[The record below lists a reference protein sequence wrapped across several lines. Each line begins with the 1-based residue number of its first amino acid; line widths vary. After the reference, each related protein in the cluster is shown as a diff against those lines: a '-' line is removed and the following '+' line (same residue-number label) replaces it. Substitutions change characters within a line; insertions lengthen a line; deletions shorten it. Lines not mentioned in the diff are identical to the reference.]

1 MGDTI
6 DEAPTPTRRDKPQS
20 LNISQEEA
28 ASSSEAAAAA
38 SSSTILIPASRSP
51 RTKIRLAEREQ
62 KRDHSADGL
71 GTTASCREE
80 FVGLEAA
87 PRRESLNSCE
97 ASSPG
102 TLSTSLGKTS
112 RLNSTRY
119 SSGVTGSVSGSIL
132 GGLMGG
138 TGTTTRK
145 CVLTLDG
152 YSYVIVASTPES
164 LPSKRDEASSATGS
178 SSNSSVGGAASGGAV
193 SGAASG
199 AASGGAGAGAG
210 AGAGT
215 STPGHEAAG
224 SPTVS
229 ELVGIGPNATINGQ
243 VARHGSLTIIRR
255 TNSRNFT
262 QIDAAQLTSP
272 STTASGSVSFAQAPL
287 SEPLAERLSTS
298 RHLSGANGSARTAIE
313 QQGSSSS
320 NSNSNSSSSQLH
332 SVAAAHSKMQPSSPN
347 ASNYLPENTQI
358 SSANPSTTDIN
369 VGRDSLEYFT
379 NQSLNPT
386 AHPSMSRENDNPQSH
401 HSFETTSNLSFGA
414 IQWETESLPPVD
426 TPDALNKAAGRI
438 RSLLRRMDHETVAYE
453 DMQRNLHYAAR
464 VLEAVFIDESRS
476 PTTGKTKLGQI
487 ASSSV
492 ESEDESAARQ
502 RCNGNCKNL
511 NCSQHSHS
519 HSRDQTHT
527 TVTGGGELQQQQQQQ
542 DNNNS
547 NSSCCLQ
554 KRSVEEEQ
562 EQEAQ
567 PAGTT
572 TDNQA
577 SIESRTKGVSMA
589 PQTHSGP
596 TGPPPT
602 APGSGAE
609 EVTKTV
615 PALETVTESALEE
628 HHSMETMTKPAATDT
643 SAAIPAPPAVPTS
656 SATATATTTSGSSST
671 GEAVAAE
678 SVSSSS
684 SCSNKATVHRQR
696 RLRTPVWARSMSTN
710 KTRLADEDDE
720 LSEVQPDAV
729 PPEVREWLAS
739 TFTRQMATSRRKSD
753 EKPKFRSVAHA
764 IRAGIFVDRIYRR
777 VSSSALMQFPPDVVK
792 LLKNLDDW
800 TFDVFALTEAA
811 SGQVVKYVAYD
822 LLNRYG
828 VIHKFKIAP
837 GVLEAFLHRVE
848 EGYCRYRNPYHNNL
862 HAVDVMQTIHYCLC
876 NTGLM
881 NWLTDLEIFASLLA
895 ALLHDYEHTGT
906 TNNFHVM
913 SGSETALMYND
924 RAVLENHHVSAS
936 FRLLREDEYNIL
948 SHLSRE
954 EYREMRTLVI
964 DMVLG
969 TDMTNHF
976 QQMKTMRNLLT
987 LQEATI
993 DKSKVLSLVLHCCDI
1008 SHPAKQW
1015 GVHQRW
1021 TMLLLEEFFRQ
1032 GDLEKELG
1040 LPFSPLCDRNNTLVA
1055 ESQICFIDFI
1065 VEPSMGVMSDM
1076 LEYILAPIAP
1086 VLKTKPLPLLEQE
1099 PSLLGSRPSDR
1110 RNDEKSS
1117 DCSAPPMARKSL
1129 TGGTVSKFVI
1139 PKPWLLCLAE
1149 NKKIW
1154 KEQAIKDAESRALA
1168 TAAEEAAANAAEDG
1182 DKPAAETEAGGEETA
1197 TEAVAETAATAADG
1211 AADT

>member
-28 ASSSEAAAAA
+28 SATAAATSSS
-38 SSSTILIPASRSP
+38 IPIPASRSP
-51 RTKIRLAEREQ
+51 RSKMRLAERDQ
-62 KRDHSADGL
+62 KREHSADGL
-71 GTTASCREE
+71 GSAVSCREE

-97 ASSPG
+97 AGSPG
-102 TLSTSLGKTS
+102 SALSTSFGKS
-112 RLNSTRY
+112 AVGRLNSSRY
-119 SSGVTGSVSGSIL
+119 SSGVTGSVSGSLL
-132 GGLMGG
+132 GSLVGG
-138 TGTTTRK
+138 GTTTRK

-164 LPSKRDEASSATGS
+164 LPSKRDEANSATGS
-178 SSNSSVGGAASGGAV
+178 SNSSGVGGGGAASGGAV
-193 SGAASG
+193 CGAASG
-199 AASGGAGAGAG
+199 AASGGAGAG
-210 AGAGT
+210 T
-215 STPGHEAAG
+215 TTPGHEAAG

-229 ELVGIGPNATINGQ
+229 ELGGIGPNATINGQ

-255 TNSRNFT
+255 TNSRNFS

-272 STTASGSVSFAQAPL
+272 STSTTASGSISFAQAPL
-287 SEPLAERLSTS
+287 SEPLAERLSS
-298 RHLSGANGSARTAIE
+298 RHQAQSGANGSAR
-313 QQGSSSS
+313 SSSS
-320 NSNSNSSSSQLH
+320 NEQGGSSQLP
-332 SVAAAHSKMQPSSPN
+332 VAAAAATSKMQPSSPN
-347 ASNYLPENTQI
+347 ASNYVPENVQV

-369 VGRDSLEYFT
+369 AGRDSLEYFT

-386 AHPSMSRENDNPQSH
+386 AHTSMSRENDNPQSH
-401 HSFETTSNLSFGA
+401 HSYENASNLSFGA

-492 ESEDESAARQ
+492 E
-502 RCNGNCKNL
+502 N
-511 NCSQHSHS
+511 
-519 HSRDQTHT
+519 
-527 TVTGGGELQQQQQQQ
+527 
-542 DNNNS
+542 
-547 NSSCCLQ
+547 
-554 KRSVEEEQ
+554 EE
-562 EQEAQ
+562 
-567 PAGTT
+567 
-572 TDNQA
+572 
-577 SIESRTKGVSMA
+577 
-589 PQTHSGP
+589 
-596 TGPPPT
+596 
-602 APGSGAE
+602 
-609 EVTKTV
+609 
-615 PALETVTESALEE
+615 
-628 HHSMETMTKPAATDT
+628 
-643 SAAIPAPPAVPTS
+643 
-656 SATATATTTSGSSST
+656 
-671 GEAVAAE
+671 
-678 SVSSSS
+678 
-684 SCSNKATVHRQR
+684 
-696 RLRTPVWARSMSTN
+696 
-710 KTRLADEDDE
+710 RLADEDDE

-1076 LEYILAPIAP
+1076 LEYILTPIAP
-1086 VLKTKPLPLLEQE
+1086 VLKTKPLPLLEQDGA
-1099 PSLLGSRPSDR
+1099 SLVGGSRPSDR
-1110 RNDEKSS
+1110 RTDEKSS

-1129 TGGTVSKFVI
+1129 TGGTTSKFVV

-1154 KEQAIKDAESRALA
+1154 KEQAVKDAESRALA

-1197 TEAVAETAATAADG
+1197 AATEAEAAADG
-1211 AADT
+1211 GAAT

>member
-464 VLEAVFIDESRS
+464 VLEAVFIDESR
-476 PTTGKTKLGQI
+476 
-487 ASSSV
+487 
-492 ESEDESAARQ
+492 
-502 RCNGNCKNL
+502 
-511 NCSQHSHS
+511 
-519 HSRDQTHT
+519 
-527 TVTGGGELQQQQQQQ
+527 
-542 DNNNS
+542 
-547 NSSCCLQ
+547 
-554 KRSVEEEQ
+554 
-562 EQEAQ
+562 
-567 PAGTT
+567 
-572 TDNQA
+572 
-577 SIESRTKGVSMA
+577 
-589 PQTHSGP
+589 
-596 TGPPPT
+596 
-602 APGSGAE
+602 
-609 EVTKTV
+609 
-615 PALETVTESALEE
+615 
-628 HHSMETMTKPAATDT
+628 
-643 SAAIPAPPAVPTS
+643 
-656 SATATATTTSGSSST
+656 
-671 GEAVAAE
+671 
-678 SVSSSS
+678 
-684 SCSNKATVHRQR
+684 
-696 RLRTPVWARSMSTN
+696 
-710 KTRLADEDDE
+710 RLADEDDE

>member
-6 DEAPTPTRRDKPQS
+6 DEAPTPQRRDKPQS
-20 LNISQEEA
+20 LNIAEEEGRASTA
-28 ASSSEAAAAA
+28 ATP
-38 SSSTILIPASRSP
+38 STAIHIPASHSP

-71 GTTASCREE
+71 GSTLGCREE
-80 FVGLEAA
+80 FVGVEAA
-87 PRRESLNSCE
+87 TPRRESLNSCE
-97 ASSPG
+97 AGSPG

-112 RLNSTRY
+112 RLSSSRY

-138 TGTTTRK
+138 SGTTTRK

-164 LPSKRDEASSATGS
+164 LPNKRDEASSATGS
-178 SSNSSVGGAASGGAV
+178 SSSSSVGGAASGGAV
-193 SGAASG
+193 GGAASG

-210 AGAGT
+210 AGIT
-215 STPGHEAAG
+215 TPGHETAAG

-229 ELVGIGPNATINGQ
+229 EFAGIGPNATINGQ

-255 TNSRNFT
+255 TNSRNFS
-262 QIDAAQLTSP
+262 QIDASQLTSP
-272 STTASGSVSFAQAPL
+272 SHPTTAAGSISFAQAPL
-287 SEPLAERLSTS
+287 SEPLAERL
-298 RHLSGANGSARTAIE
+298 RQQSGANGAARTATE

-320 NSNSNSSSSQLH
+320 NSNSNNSSGSHLPL
-332 SVAAAHSKMQPSSPN
+332 VAAAVAASSKMQPSSPN
-347 ASNYLPENTQI
+347 ASNYLPENTQV
-358 SSANPSTTDIN
+358 SSANPSTTEMN
-369 VGRDSLEYFT
+369 AGRDSLEYFT

-386 AHPSMSRENDNPQSH
+386 AHAPMSRENDNPLSQ

-464 VLEAVFIDESRS
+464 VLEAVFIDESR
-476 PTTGKTKLGQI
+476 
-487 ASSSV
+487 
-492 ESEDESAARQ
+492 
-502 RCNGNCKNL
+502 
-511 NCSQHSHS
+511 
-519 HSRDQTHT
+519 
-527 TVTGGGELQQQQQQQ
+527 
-542 DNNNS
+542 
-547 NSSCCLQ
+547 
-554 KRSVEEEQ
+554 
-562 EQEAQ
+562 
-567 PAGTT
+567 
-572 TDNQA
+572 
-577 SIESRTKGVSMA
+577 
-589 PQTHSGP
+589 
-596 TGPPPT
+596 
-602 APGSGAE
+602 
-609 EVTKTV
+609 
-615 PALETVTESALEE
+615 
-628 HHSMETMTKPAATDT
+628 
-643 SAAIPAPPAVPTS
+643 
-656 SATATATTTSGSSST
+656 
-671 GEAVAAE
+671 
-678 SVSSSS
+678 
-684 SCSNKATVHRQR
+684 
-696 RLRTPVWARSMSTN
+696 
-710 KTRLADEDDE
+710 RLADEDDE

-862 HAVDVMQTIHYCLC
+862 HAVDVMQTMHYCLC

-993 DKSKVLSLVLHCCDI
+993 DKSKVLSLVLHCSDI

-1086 VLKTKPLPLLEQE
+1086 VLKTKPLPLLEQDDSGRVG
-1099 PSLLGSRPSDR
+1099 PRPSER
-1110 RNDEKSS
+1110 RTDDKSS

-1129 TGGTVSKFVI
+1129 TGSTVSKFVI

-1154 KEQAIKDAESRALA
+1154 KEQAVKDAESRALA
-1168 TAAEEAAANAAEDG
+1168 TAAEEAAANAAEDA
-1182 DKPAAETEAGGEETA
+1182 DKPAAEAEAGSEEAA
-1197 TEAVAETAATAADG
+1197 TEATAAETEATTADAAAAN
-1211 AADT
+1211 

>member
-1 MGDTI
+1 M
-6 DEAPTPTRRDKPQS
+6 S
-20 LNISQEEA
+20 NLNLSN
-28 ASSSEAAAAA
+28 
-38 SSSTILIPASRSP
+38 
-51 RTKIRLAEREQ
+51 
-62 KRDHSADGL
+62 
-71 GTTASCREE
+71 
-80 FVGLEAA
+80 A
-87 PRRESLNSCE
+87 PRRL
-97 ASSPG
+97 APG
-102 TLSTSLGKTS
+102 TATPVTSSSRGPGTAVLTARLTSANTVTSSVESSLGQHHHREQEPEPEQQQLLLPQQEQQPTQTQEHHHRPAMAATS
-112 RLNSTRY
+112 CPDSPIRRVSSSLKNSALDFASRFFN
-119 SSGVTGSVSGSIL
+119 
-132 GGLMGG
+132 
-138 TGTTTRK
+138 K
-145 CVLTLDG
+145 CKAATFTVDG
-152 YSYVIVASTPES
+152 ATYTIVASTPES

-464 VLEAVFIDESRS
+464 VLEAVFIDESR
-476 PTTGKTKLGQI
+476 
-487 ASSSV
+487 
-492 ESEDESAARQ
+492 
-502 RCNGNCKNL
+502 
-511 NCSQHSHS
+511 
-519 HSRDQTHT
+519 
-527 TVTGGGELQQQQQQQ
+527 
-542 DNNNS
+542 
-547 NSSCCLQ
+547 
-554 KRSVEEEQ
+554 
-562 EQEAQ
+562 
-567 PAGTT
+567 
-572 TDNQA
+572 
-577 SIESRTKGVSMA
+577 
-589 PQTHSGP
+589 
-596 TGPPPT
+596 
-602 APGSGAE
+602 
-609 EVTKTV
+609 
-615 PALETVTESALEE
+615 
-628 HHSMETMTKPAATDT
+628 
-643 SAAIPAPPAVPTS
+643 
-656 SATATATTTSGSSST
+656 
-671 GEAVAAE
+671 
-678 SVSSSS
+678 
-684 SCSNKATVHRQR
+684 
-696 RLRTPVWARSMSTN
+696 
-710 KTRLADEDDE
+710 RLADEDDE

>member
-28 ASSSEAAAAA
+28 SATAAAAA
-38 SSSTILIPASRSP
+38 TSSSIPIPASRSP
-51 RTKIRLAEREQ
+51 RSKMRLAERDQ
-62 KRDHSADGL
+62 KREHSADGL
-71 GTTASCREE
+71 GSAVGCREE

-97 ASSPG
+97 AGSPG
-102 TLSTSLGKTS
+102 SALSTSFGKS
-112 RLNSTRY
+112 AVGRLNSSRY
-119 SSGVTGSVSGSIL
+119 SSGVTGSVSGSLL
-132 GGLMGG
+132 GSLVGG
-138 TGTTTRK
+138 GTTTRK

-164 LPSKRDEASSATGS
+164 LPSKRDEANSAN
-178 SSNSSVGGAASGGAV
+178 SSNSSGVGGGGAASGGAV
-193 SGAASG
+193 CGAASG
-199 AASGGAGAGAG
+199 AASGGAGAG
-210 AGAGT
+210 T
-215 STPGHEAAG
+215 TTPGHEAAG

-229 ELVGIGPNATINGQ
+229 ELGGIGPNATINGQ

-255 TNSRNFT
+255 TNSRNFS

-272 STTASGSVSFAQAPL
+272 STSTTASGSISFAQAPL
-287 SEPLAERLSTS
+287 SEPLAERLSS
-298 RHLSGANGSARTAIE
+298 RHQAQSGANGSAR
-313 QQGSSSS
+313 SSSS
-320 NSNSNSSSSQLH
+320 NEQGGSSQLP
-332 SVAAAHSKMQPSSPN
+332 VAAAAAAAAAAATSKMQPSSPN
-347 ASNYLPENTQI
+347 ASNYLPENVPV

-369 VGRDSLEYFT
+369 AGRDSLEYFT

-386 AHPSMSRENDNPQSH
+386 AHTSMSRENDNPQSH
-401 HSFETTSNLSFGA
+401 HSYENASNLSFGA

-464 VLEAVFIDESRS
+464 VLEAVFIDES
-476 PTTGKTKLGQI
+476 
-487 ASSSV
+487 SS
-492 ESEDESAARQ
+492 ESARQ

-519 HSRDQTHT
+519 RDQADS
-527 TVTGGGELQQQQQQQ
+527 TVSGGEQQQ

-554 KRSVEEEQ
+554 KRSEEE
-562 EQEAQ
+562 EAQ
-567 PAGTT
+567 PGGTKT
-572 TDNQA
+572 VAADNQA

-602 APGSGAE
+602 ATVTPGGAE
-609 EVTKTV
+609 ETLTKTV

-628 HHSMETMTKPAATDT
+628 HSMETMTKPAATDT
-643 SAAIPAPPAVPTS
+643 SAPPPPAVTS
-656 SATATATTTSGSSST
+656 NTTATATSTTTTATSGSST

-1076 LEYILAPIAP
+1076 LEYILTPIAP

-1099 PSLLGSRPSDR
+1099 GASLVGGSRPSDR
-1110 RNDEKSS
+1110 RTDEKSS

-1129 TGGTVSKFVI
+1129 TGGTTTKFVI

-1154 KEQAIKDAESRALA
+1154 KEQAVKDAESRALA

-1197 TEAVAETAATAADG
+1197 AATEAEAAADG
-1211 AADT
+1211 GAAT

>member
-1 MGDTI
+1 MGDTL
-6 DEAPTPTRRDKPQS
+6 DETPPTRRDKPQT
-20 LNISQEEA
+20 LNIGQEGQVSES
-28 ASSSEAAAAA
+28 ASTNTVAPVSSIA
-38 SSSTILIPASRSP
+38 IPVGRVP
-51 RTKIRLAEREQ
+51 RHRLRHADRDRDRDQ
-62 KRDHSADGL
+62 KRDHSSDGL
-71 GTTASCREE
+71 VSSGELRDE
-80 FVGLEAA
+80 FMGIDAQ

-97 ASSPG
+97 VGSPG
-102 TLSTSLGKTS
+102 MMSSSLGKAG
-112 RLNSTRY
+112 RLNSSRY
-119 SSGVTGSVSGSIL
+119 PS
-132 GGLMGG
+132 GG
-138 TGTTTRK
+138 TGAIGLSVMGNLVGTTTRK

-164 LPSKRDEASSATGS
+164 LPSKRDEASGGAGTTGGTS
-178 SSNSSVGGAASGGAV
+178 GAASSS

-199 AASGGAGAGAG
+199 AASGSVGPATGTGSASGGAGGV
-210 AGAGT
+210 
-215 STPGHEAAG
+215 STPAQEGA

-229 ELVGIGPNATINGQ
+229 ELSGSGSGPNATINGQ

-255 TNSRNFT
+255 TNSRNFN
-262 QIDAAQLTSP
+262 QFDGQLASP
-272 STTASGSVSFAQAPL
+272 STTACSSTVPGIGFAQTPL
-287 SEPLAERLSTS
+287 SEPLAERLCYRTGGS
-298 RHLSGANGSARTAIE
+298 NGSASAGDSR
-313 QQGSSSS
+313 SS
-320 NSNSNSSSSQLH
+320 NQVPTNSGP
-332 SVAAAHSKMQPSSPN
+332 AAAKMQPSSPN
-347 ASNYLPENTQI
+347 ATNYLADNIQI
-358 SSANPSTTDIN
+358 SSANLSQTEMV
-369 VGRDSLEYFT
+369 VGRDSADYT
-379 NQSLNPT
+379 AMHSINVGVGNNSLLRGDT
-386 AHPSMSRENDNPQSH
+386 DIPQESG
-401 HSFETTSNLSFGA
+401 HSFETPSNISFAAG
-414 IQWETESLPPVD
+414 QWDTESLPPVD

-438 RSLLRRMDHETVAYE
+438 RSLLRRMDHEAVAYE

-492 ESEDESAARQ
+492 ESEEGG
-502 RCNGNCKNL
+502 CNGNCKNL
-511 NCSQHSHS
+511 SCNRHSHS
-519 HSRDQTHT
+519 HGRDD
-527 TVTGGGELQQQQQQQ
+527 QQQ

-547 NSSCCLQ
+547 NSSCSL
-554 KRSVEEEQ
+554 
-562 EQEAQ
+562 QEAT
-567 PAGTT
+567 PGGAGAGAGGGGA
-572 TDNQA
+572 DNQD
-577 SIESRTKGVSMA
+577 SIESRTKGVSQA

-602 APGSGAE
+602 ANTPAP
-609 EVTKTV
+609 KLQ
-615 PALETVTESALEE
+615 PALETVRESVMEE
-628 HHSMETMTKPAATDT
+628 SPSKDPGDKG
-643 SAAIPAPPAVPTS
+643 PAPP
-656 SATATATTTSGSSST
+656 TTT
-671 GEAVAAE
+671 
-678 SVSSSS
+678 SSSS
-684 SCSNKATVHRQR
+684 SSATTEPSAKAAESQAGSAGSSGSCSNPAAVHRQR
-696 RLRTPVWARSMSTN
+696 RLRTPTWARSMSTN

-764 IRAGIFVDRIYRR
+764 IRAGIFVDRMYRR
-777 VSSSALMQFPPDVVK
+777 VSSSALTAFPPDVVR

-811 SGQVVKYVAYD
+811 SGQVVKYVAYE
-822 LLNRYG
+822 LFNRYG
-828 VIHKFKIAP
+828 SIHKFKIAP
-837 GVLEAFLHRVE
+837 GILEAFLHRVE

-913 SGSETALMYND
+913 SGSETALLYND
-924 RAVLENHHVSAS
+924 RAVLENHHASAS

-954 EYREMRTLVI
+954 EFRELRGLVI
-964 DMVLG
+964 EMVLG

-976 QQMKTMRNLLT
+976 QQMKAMRQLLT

-993 DKSKVLSLVLHCCDI
+993 DKQKVLSLVLHCCDI

-1015 GVHQRW
+1015 GVHHRW

-1076 LEYILAPIAP
+1076 LELILAPIAP
-1086 VLKTKPLPLLEQE
+1086 MNKAKPSTLVEHEPTANSTTNSAIVIPNSGITPSMEKPQSRTEAKTTAAECL
-1099 PSLLGSRPSDR
+1099 
-1110 RNDEKSS
+1110 
-1117 DCSAPPMARKSL
+1117 ARKSL
-1129 TGGTVSKFVI
+1129 TGSAASKFNI
-1139 PKPWLLCLAE
+1139 PKPWLSCLVE
-1149 NKKIW
+1149 NKRIW
-1154 KEQAIKDAESRALA
+1154 KEQAVKDAEARALA
-1168 TAAEEAAANAAEDG
+1168 TAAEEAAAAAAAAEVKEEG
-1182 DKPAAETEAGGEETA
+1182 EGESKPETEAADGEQSESA
-1197 TEAVAETAATAADG
+1197 AEPADG
-1211 AADT
+1211 AAA

>member
-28 ASSSEAAAAA
+28 LAAAAA
-38 SSSTILIPASRSP
+38 TSSSIPIPASRSP
-51 RTKIRLAEREQ
+51 RSKMRLAERDQ
-62 KRDHSADGL
+62 KREHSADGL
-71 GTTASCREE
+71 GSAVGCREE

-97 ASSPG
+97 AGSPG
-102 TLSTSLGKTS
+102 SALSTSFGKS
-112 RLNSTRY
+112 AVGRLNSSRY
-119 SSGVTGSVSGSIL
+119 SSGVTGSVSGSLL
-132 GGLMGG
+132 GSLVGG
-138 TGTTTRK
+138 GTTTRK

-164 LPSKRDEASSATGS
+164 LPSKRDEANSATGS
-178 SSNSSVGGAASGGAV
+178 SNSSGVGGGGAASGGAV
-193 SGAASG
+193 CGAASG
-199 AASGGAGAGAG
+199 AASGGAGAG
-210 AGAGT
+210 T
-215 STPGHEAAG
+215 TTPGHEAAG

-229 ELVGIGPNATINGQ
+229 ELGGIGPNATINGQ

-255 TNSRNFT
+255 TNSRNFS

-272 STTASGSVSFAQAPL
+272 STSTTASGSISFAQAPL
-287 SEPLAERLSTS
+287 SEPLAERLSS
-298 RHLSGANGSARTAIE
+298 RHQAQSGANGSAR
-313 QQGSSSS
+313 SSSS
-320 NSNSNSSSSQLH
+320 NEQGGSSQLP
-332 SVAAAHSKMQPSSPN
+332 VAAATSKMQPSSPN
-347 ASNYLPENTQI
+347 ASNYLPENVQV

-369 VGRDSLEYFT
+369 AGRDSLEYFT

-386 AHPSMSRENDNPQSH
+386 AHTSMSRENDNPQSH
-401 HSFETTSNLSFGA
+401 HSYENASNLSFGA

-464 VLEAVFIDESRS
+464 VLEAVFIDESR
-476 PTTGKTKLGQI
+476 
-487 ASSSV
+487 
-492 ESEDESAARQ
+492 
-502 RCNGNCKNL
+502 
-511 NCSQHSHS
+511 
-519 HSRDQTHT
+519 
-527 TVTGGGELQQQQQQQ
+527 
-542 DNNNS
+542 
-547 NSSCCLQ
+547 
-554 KRSVEEEQ
+554 
-562 EQEAQ
+562 
-567 PAGTT
+567 
-572 TDNQA
+572 
-577 SIESRTKGVSMA
+577 
-589 PQTHSGP
+589 
-596 TGPPPT
+596 
-602 APGSGAE
+602 
-609 EVTKTV
+609 
-615 PALETVTESALEE
+615 
-628 HHSMETMTKPAATDT
+628 
-643 SAAIPAPPAVPTS
+643 
-656 SATATATTTSGSSST
+656 
-671 GEAVAAE
+671 
-678 SVSSSS
+678 
-684 SCSNKATVHRQR
+684 
-696 RLRTPVWARSMSTN
+696 
-710 KTRLADEDDE
+710 RLADEDDE

-1076 LEYILAPIAP
+1076 LEYILTPIAP

-1099 PSLLGSRPSDR
+1099 GASLVGGSRPSDR
-1110 RNDEKSS
+1110 RTDEKSS

-1129 TGGTVSKFVI
+1129 TGGTTTKFVI

-1154 KEQAIKDAESRALA
+1154 KEQAVKDAESRALA

-1197 TEAVAETAATAADG
+1197 AATEAEAAADG
-1211 AADT
+1211 GAAT